1 MDANL
6 VKKESSESVYAKELA
21 HMSRACVGV
30 THVRTDELWR
40 TVIATRQTILTS
52 MQESY
57 TEWGCVSGTIPMG
70 QDNVY
75 DLAKVDDNPA
85 PLLLF
90 MEELAEKANDLTEE
104 MKGLH
109 YYVAVGVQ
117 EWWTNPLSISMIQQ
131 LASLLPSTNYR
142 LVLITPDI
150 PLPEQLSG
158 NIATIDFGHPTFEE
172 LEDCATTL
180 IQAVDS
186 DFTKS
191 INLQDVQDICYAGTG
206 MSRDAFELHLS
217 TGLTAQTDKGK
228 SLATVDSLIESVSV
242 GKTDIL
248 NSSDL
253 LELYPSEDM
262 KHVGGMEN
270 LKEWVSKRA
279 NCYSEEAK
287 AHGIE
292 APKGFV
298 VLGPPGSGK
307 SLIAKSVASE
317 LNVPLI
323 RLDFGKVFSSLVG
336 SSEGRMRKALKDVE
350 AMSPAILLA
359 DEVDKGLGGIG
370 GGGDS
375 GTSNRV
381 LGSFLTWL
389 NDNTSQVFVV
399 MTANNIDNLPPELLR
414 RGRLDQIFATG
425 LPDESEKLAILKIHL
440 SKRGWSDALSTKES
454 QQVVKH
460 MKGFV
465 GAEIE
470 SVVKDALVNSF
481 SSNEDLHAKHL
492 IEASKAVVPLSVSY
506 AKQIQQMTLWAK
518 THAVPAGKVIEDKVA
533 TIARGRRTRKPRIKE
548 TLQ

>member
-6 VKKESSESVYAKELA
+6 VNKESSESVYAKELA

-40 TVIATRQTILTS
+40 TVIATRQTILVS
-52 MQESY
+52 MQETY

-75 DLAKVDDNPA
+75 DLAKVDDTPA
-85 PLLLF
+85 PFLLF
-90 MEELAEKANDLTEE
+90 MQELAEKANDLTEE

-117 EWWTNPLSISMIQQ
+117 EWWANPLSISMIQQ

-217 TGLTAQTDKGK
+217 TGLTAQDTKGK
-228 SLATVDSLIESVSV
+228 SLATVDSLIESVNT

-253 LELYPSEDM
+253 LELYPQEDM

-270 LKEWVSKRA
+270 LKSWVAKRS

-287 AHGIE
+287 AHGVE
-292 APKGFV
+292 SPKGAV
-298 VLGPPGSGK
+298 VVGISGTGK
-307 SLIAKSVASE
+307 SLVAKAIASE
-317 LNVPLI
+317 MKVSLI
-323 RLDFGKVFSSLVG
+323 RLDFGRVFDSLVG
-336 SSEGRMRKALKDVE
+336 NSEKRIAKALRDVE
-350 AMSPAILLA
+350 AMAPCVLLC
-359 DEVDKGLGGIG
+359 VDGKTKIRLSSGMEMPIEDMYQAQEALGTTYTLQGI
-370 GGGDS
+370 D
-375 GTSNRV
+375 
-381 LGSFLTWL
+381 
-389 NDNTSQVFVV
+389 
-399 MTANNIDNLPPELLR
+399 
-414 RGRLDQIFATG
+414 
-425 LPDESEKLAILKIHL
+425 PDTEKLIPLA
-440 SKRGWSDALSTKES
+440 TKTIVRSSGKGKKMVRVTTDTGASIE
-454 QQVVKH
+454 VTTDHRLLVKTEEGN
-460 MKGFV
+460 KWVEAGDL
-465 GAEIE
+465 EE
-470 SVVKDALVNSF
+470 DQELVT
-481 SSNEDLHAKHL
+481 
-492 IEASKAVVPLSVSY
+492 V
-506 AKQIQQMTLWAK
+506 
-518 THAVPAGKVIEDKVA
+518 
-533 TIARGRRTRKPRIKE
+533 
-548 TLQ
+548 